1 MANLTI
7 KNMDDKLYN
16 DLKAS
21 AKRHHRSIASEATA
35 IIEHALWS
43 ERLSEEQVLRR
54 AAQSRARFKGPGP
67 GLTMDEIISA
77 IHEGRRFE

>member
-16 DLKAS
+16 ELKAS

-35 IIEHALWS
+35 IIERTLWNDQLT
-43 ERLSEEQVLRR
+43 REEVLDIARR
-54 AAQSRARFKGPGP
+54 SRALFDGP

-77 IHEGRRFE
+77 IKEGRKYE

>member
-35 IIEHALWS
+35 IL
-43 ERLSEEQVLRR
+43 EQVLWRPR
-54 AAQSRARFKGPGP
+54 MTEAEVMRLAAKSRAHFSGP
-67 GLTMDEIISA
+67 GLPMEEIIAA
-77 IHEGRRFE
+77 IKEGRKYE

>member
-7 KNMDDKLYN
+7 RGMDDKLYN

-21 AKRHHRSIASEATA
+21 AGRHHRSIAREATA
-35 IIEHALWS
+35 ILEHVLWRS
-43 ERLSEEQVLRR
+43 RLTEAEILRR
-54 AAQSRARFKGPGP
+54 AADSRARFKGPGP
-67 GLTMDEIISA
+67 GLTMDEIIEA